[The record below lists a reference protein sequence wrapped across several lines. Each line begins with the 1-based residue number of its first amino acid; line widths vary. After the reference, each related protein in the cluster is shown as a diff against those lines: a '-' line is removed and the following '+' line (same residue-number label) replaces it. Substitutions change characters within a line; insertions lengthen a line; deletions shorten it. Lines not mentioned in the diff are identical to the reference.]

1 MQRYAILDSTNNV
14 MSVTVWDGNSVW
26 QTPVGT
32 SALMIPE
39 NSPVNVG
46 WRYIPTSNSFLRPGP
61 TDPSM
66 SIRRMEKIDFM
77 RLFTTMEMVRYKM
90 LRMAIDN
97 LTQADYTAAMQGDQQ
112 KMMLVQADVM
122 FDRFDLASSLEMD
135 HAETIMGV
143 QMMAMAGIFG
153 NVASGEV
160 TQEYVDQRVE
170 RILAGLGSE
179 EIPA

>member
-1 MQRYAILDSTNNV
+1 
-14 MSVTVWDGNSVW
+14 
-26 QTPVGT
+26 
-32 SALMIPE
+32 
-39 NSPVNVG
+39 
-46 WRYIPTSNSFLRPGP
+46 
-61 TDPSM
+61 M

-122 FDRFDLASSLEMD
+122 FGRFDLASSLEMD